1 MDQDSPCDMGG
12 KHRLVNDI
20 AGELS
25 CIKCGYCFPSQ
36 ELANPI
42 DRPEQKEYGLGT
54 KIGKNTKESKKISPR
69 LKFTDANFDQIFTKA
84 KRLAEIYTK
93 RVSSQKIV
101 EKRLL
106 DLFKKSRE
114 LLRGKNTETF
124 VAACLHIACREYN
137 IPSSPSFIAKA
148 TGVRKDQ
155 LSHASNQICSLHEIK
170 LPADKAVNKVRY
182 VASKLGLSEMI
193 SREAIKIL
201 GKIPSSRTGPSPT
214 GIAAATLYLMCEN
227 IEYSVTYKQ
236 LAGVVFMNH
245 QTIANSVKKL
255 RGDLEKY
262 KIKI

>member
-1 MDQDSPCDMGG
+1 MDQNSPCPMGG
-12 KHRLVNDI
+12 KHKLVNDI

-25 CIKCGYCFPSQ
+25 CTKCGFVFPSQ
-36 ELANPI
+36 ELADPL
-42 DRPEQKEYGLGT
+42 DRPERKEYDLGT

-84 KRLAEIYTK
+84 KRLAEIYTE

-106 DLFKKSRE
+106 DLFKKSRK
-114 LLRGKNTETF
+114 LLRGKNTEMF
-124 VAACLHIACREYN
+124 VAACLHIACREHG
-137 IPSSPSFIAKA
+137 IPSSPSLIAKA

-155 LSHASNQICSLHEIK
+155 LSHASNQICYQQKIK

-182 VASKLGLSEMI
+182 VASKLGLSENI
-193 SREAIKIL
+193 SRKAIKIL

-214 GIAAATLYLMCEN
+214 GIAAAMLYLVCEN
-227 IEYSVTYKQ
+227 TEYSVTHRL
-236 LAGVVFMNH
+236 LAEVVFMNN
-245 QTIANSVKKL
+245 QTIANSVRKL
-255 RGDLEKY
+255 RGDLKKY

>member
-1 MDQDSPCDMGG
+1 MEQDSPCPMSG
-12 KHRLVNDI
+12 KHKLVNDI

-25 CIKCGYCFPSQ
+25 CTKCGYCFPSQ
-36 ELANPI
+36 ELADPI
-42 DRPEQKEYGLGT
+42 DRLERKEYDLGT
-54 KIGKNTKESKKISPR
+54 KIGANTKESKKISPR

-84 KRLAEIYTK
+84 KRLAEIYTE

-106 DLFKKSRE
+106 DLFKKSRK

-137 IPSSPSFIAKA
+137 IPSSPSLIAKA

-155 LSHASNQICSLHEIK
+155 LSHASNQICYQQKIK

-182 VASKLGLSEMI
+182 VASKLGLSETI
-193 SREAIKIL
+193 SRKAIKIL

-214 GIAAATLYLMCEN
+214 GIAAAILYLVCEN
-227 IEYSVTYKQ
+227 TEYSVTHKL

-255 RGDLEKY
+255 RGDLKKY
-262 KIKI
+262 KINL

>member
-1 MDQDSPCDMGG
+1 MDQDSPCPMGG
-12 KHRLVNDI
+12 KHKLVNDI

-25 CIKCGYCFPSQ
+25 CTKCGYCFPSQ
-36 ELANPI
+36 ELADPI
-42 DRPEQKEYGLGT
+42 DRLERKEYDLGT
-54 KIGKNTKESKKISPR
+54 KIGANTKESKKISPR
-69 LKFTDANFDQIFTKA
+69 LKFTGENFDQIFTKA

-106 DLFKKSRE
+106 DLFKKSRK

-124 VAACLHIACREYN
+124 VAACLHIACREYD
-137 IPSSPSFIAKA
+137 IPSSPSLIAKA

-170 LPADKAVNKVRY
+170 LPTDKAVNKVRY
-182 VASKLGLSEMI
+182 VASKVGLSEMI
-193 SREAIKIL
+193 SRDAIKIL
-201 GKIPSSRTGPSPT
+201 EKIPNSRTGPSPT
-214 GIAAATLYLMCEN
+214 GIAAAILYLVCEN
-227 IEYSVTYKQ
+227 TEYSVTHKL

-255 RGDLEKY
+255 RGDLKKY